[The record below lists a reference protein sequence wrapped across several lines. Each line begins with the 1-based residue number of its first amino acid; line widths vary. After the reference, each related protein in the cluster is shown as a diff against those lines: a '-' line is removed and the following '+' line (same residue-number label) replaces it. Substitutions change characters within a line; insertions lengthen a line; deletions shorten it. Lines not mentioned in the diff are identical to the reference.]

1 MPPAARAPGGT
12 SRRALLVA
20 TPLLL
25 LAAAYG
31 FIELGPFLAREDPLQ
46 KADAIF
52 VLAGTPMRRALEGA
66 DLYLAGYGPFLV
78 LSREST
84 EGGFAELTRRGVS
97 VPDDVARAQDV
108 FRRMGIPAKAVI
120 VPLREH
126 RSTAAEAQTLRAM
139 AQERGWD
146 RVIIVS
152 SPYHLRRSAF
162 AFRRELEGTAVAVVM
177 RATRYETA
185 EPARWWRYR
194 SDVRSVVQELPR
206 LVAYVL
212 GLGA

>member
-1 MPPAARAPGGT
+1 MPPAARTPGGI
-12 SRRALLVA
+12 SRRVLLVA

-25 LAAAYG
+25 LLAAFG
-31 FIELGPFLAREDPLQ
+31 FVELGPFLAREDPLQ

-66 DLYLAGYGPFLV
+66 DLYLAGYGPLIV

-84 EGGFAELTRRGVS
+84 EGGFAELDRRGVD
-97 VPDDVARAQDV
+97 VPDDVARVQDV
-108 FRRMGIPAKAVI
+108 FRKLGIPNEAVI
-120 VPLREH
+120 VPEREH
-126 RSTAAEAQTLRAM
+126 RSTAAEAQTLRTM

-162 AFRRELEGTAVAVVM
+162 AFRRELEGTDVAVVM
-177 RATRYETA
+177 RATRHETA
-185 EPARWWRYR
+185 EPPRWWRYR
-194 SDVRSVVQELPR
+194 SDVRSVVQEIPR
-206 LVAYVL
+206 LVAYIL